1 MFKNQTL
8 NLQFSLLCQLI
19 FPENYIKTV
28 GRKCCAGLMQ
38 SSVTEGLLCFLR
50 EKEIA
55 AKRNSSKAALE
66 I

>member
-55 AKRNSSKAALE
+55 AK
-66 I
+66 